1 MNERATKH
9 VYLFSGLGA
18 DERVFKFLDLSGFS
32 VTCIKWIDH
41 REEETMTQYAKRIAR
56 QLTNVNPI
64 LIGVSFGGMM
74 AIEVAKFI
82 ETDKIIIISSVKT
95 HSELP
100 HYFKAKRK
108 PVILRVIPDWL
119 LTYPN
124 IVSQWLFGTESLR
137 DKKLLKEILIDTD
150 ANFLRWALNAI
161 AMWRNE
167 HAPPNVTH
175 IHGRADRILP
185 HRFVRCNF
193 TVDDGGHFMIV
204 NRAAMISK
212 LVRDA
217 IVPAEE
223 DEGSAR
229 QAERQKQNS

>member
-32 VTCIKWIDH
+32 VTCIEWIDH
-41 REEETMTQYAKRIAR
+41 TEGETMTQYAKRMAR
-56 QLTNVNPI
+56 QLTHVNPI

-82 ETDKIIIISSVKT
+82 ETDKIIIISSAKT

-108 PVILRVIPDWL
+108 PLVLRLIPNWL

-124 IVSQWLFGTESLR
+124 IVNQWLFGTESVR
-137 DKKLLKEILIDTD
+137 DKKLLKEILTDTD
-150 ANFLRWALNAI
+150 ARFLRWALNAI
-161 AMWRNE
+161 ALWTNE
-167 HAPPNVTH
+167 HTHPNLTH
-175 IHGRADRILP
+175 IHGRTDRILP
-185 HRFVRCNF
+185 HRFVCCDF

-204 NRAAMISK
+204 NRAGMISK
-212 LVRDA
+212 LVRE
-217 IVPAEE
+217 VMLKAE
-223 DEGSAR
+223 S
-229 QAERQKQNS
+229 